1 MPQAAINQASGH
13 AHTKTNSE
21 LKYRTTNVGNPLS
34 HQDVDDN
41 FEILRLAV
49 NGLVSDIS
57 GLAGKS
63 ISADLSG
70 ALLGYTENGKNY
82 PVELGSNSGESDNTR
97 LYVNVPWTDTNTTY
111 STATS
116 STLGLVKTGASPLP
130 SKHYAVELNSS
141 DQMYVNV
148 PWTDTDT
155 NTTYGIATST
165 TAGLVKSGGDITVNS
180 DGTMSGGSANVQR
193 FSSQLHVH
201 SQSTSGWA
209 KITYDLTTVSTTYAS
224 MKWAFLSYRHIGSG
238 YPNMEIWVFPS
249 GHPADTW
256 RTSRGTSGTYSNYYN
271 GSNISVDGT
280 FKGGYMVAEN
290 ESDKAQYLG
299 GQIMCPVSNGKLYIQ
314 VYSTTTSFHMYL
326 NGGI

>member
-1 MPQAAINQASGH
+1 MPQAVINQASGH

-49 NGLVSDIS
+49 NGLVGDIS

-82 PVELGSNSGESDNTR
+82 PVELGSNSGESSNAR
-97 LYVNVPWTDTNTTY
+97 MYVNVPWTDTNTTY
-111 STATS
+111 STATAS
-116 STLGLVKTGASPLP
+116 ALGLVKFGYTESGKNYP
-130 SKHYAVELNSS
+130 VELSNG
-141 DQMYVNV
+141 QMYVNV

-165 TAGLVKSGGDITVNS
+165 TAGLVKSGGDITVNA
-180 DGTMSGGSANVQR
+180 DGTMSSSGGANVQR
-193 FSSQLHVH
+193 FFSQMHVH
-201 SQSTSGWA
+201 SQSASGWA
-209 KITYDLTTVSTTYAS
+209 KITYDLTATSTTYAS
-224 MKWAFLSYRHIGSG
+224 MKWAFLSYRHIGGG
-238 YPNMEIWVFPS
+238 YPNMEIWVFPN

-256 RTSRGTSGTYSNYYN
+256 RTARGTSGTYSSYYN
-271 GSNISVDGT
+271 GSTIMSNGT

-299 GQIMCPVSNGKLYIQ
+299 GQIMCPVNNGKLYIQ
-314 VYSTTTSFHMYL
+314 VYSTTTSFHMYVH
-326 NGGI
+326 GGI